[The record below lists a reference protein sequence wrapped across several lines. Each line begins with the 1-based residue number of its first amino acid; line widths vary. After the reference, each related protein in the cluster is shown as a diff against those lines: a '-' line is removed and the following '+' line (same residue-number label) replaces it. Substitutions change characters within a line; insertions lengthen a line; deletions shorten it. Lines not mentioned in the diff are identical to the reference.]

1 MLLAAVRHFRC
12 GCGLASL
19 RSQQGA
25 KTMPVDELLTTHDA
39 TGLAELIRRGD
50 VSPPELVEASI
61 ARIEQVNPKINAV
74 VAKLYEQAR
83 RDAQNVDTSAPFAG
97 VPIAIKDLM
106 TAMKGVP
113 VTNGSRMPATVAD
126 HDALVVTRFREM
138 GFIPVVTSTS
148 PELGIRLVTES
159 AAFGIT
165 RNPWNTEHTSGGSS
179 GGSASLVAAGAM
191 PVAHASDGGGSIR
204 VPSACCGLVGMKP
217 SRGRVSFS
225 PDAREIWNGY
235 VVQHAVARSVR
246 DSAAVLDGL
255 CGFDPQMPYTAAPP
269 SKGFAAAAKP
279 SSRKMRIGF
288 YRESPLGLPVSPET
302 EAAMDAAIDIARGLG
317 HRVEEIALPMIGRD
331 FFLDFGRVICAAIAS
346 DVRFFSGESG
356 RSVEPLLERSTRIV
370 ARYGE
375 LVSAGELASILMRQ
389 NAVSLELLQ
398 VTMPYDAVFMPL
410 ISSAPVKCGSM
421 DSTGTDLLLEQTV
434 DALRLTRLLKLEP
447 LMNQF
452 IDKAFSLT
460 HWPAIQNV
468 TGQPSISLPVHMTA
482 DGLPLGIQAA
492 GRMGEEE
499 TLFELA
505 AQMEKASGWLDRRSP
520 LARSAN

>member
-1 MLLAAVRHFRC
+1 
-12 GCGLASL
+12 
-19 RSQQGA
+19 
-25 KTMPVDELLTTHDA
+25 MPVDQLLTTHDA
-39 TGLAELIRRGD
+39 TGLAELVRNGD
-50 VSPPELVEASI
+50 VSPSELVEASI

-74 VAKLYEQAR
+74 AAKLYEQAR
-83 RDAQNVDTSAPFAG
+83 REAENVDTSLPFAG

-113 VTNGSRMPATVAD
+113 VTNGSRMAETVAD

-179 GGSASLVAAGAM
+179 GGSASLVASGAM

-225 PDAREIWNGY
+225 PDAREIWHGY
-235 VVQHAVARSVR
+235 VVQHAVSRSVR
-246 DSAAVLDGL
+246 DSAAILDGL
-255 CGFDPQMPYTAAPP
+255 SGFDRQMPYTAAPP
-269 SKGFAAAAKP
+269 RKSFAAAAKL
-279 SSRKMRIGF
+279 SNRKMKIGY
-288 YRESPLGLPVSPET
+288 YRESPLALPVSPET
-302 EAAMDAAIDIARGLG
+302 EAAMESAITLARDLG
-317 HRVEEIALPMIGRD
+317 HEVQEIGLPMIDRS

-346 DVRFFSGESG
+346 DVRFFSSEAG
-356 RSVEPLLERSTRIV
+356 RSVEPQLERSTRIV
-370 ARYGE
+370 ARFGE
-375 LVSAGELASILMRQ
+375 ILSAGELVSILMRQ

-398 VTMPYDAVFMPL
+398 ATMQYDAVFMPV
-410 ISSAPVKCGSM
+410 ISSAPVKSGSM
-421 DSTGTDLLLEQTV
+421 DSTGTDLLLEQAV

-452 IDKAFSLT
+452 IDKAFSVT

-468 TGQPSISLPVHMTA
+468 TGQPSVALPVHITA

-492 GRMGEEE
+492 GRMGDEE

-505 AQMEKASGWLDRRSP
+505 AQMEAASGWTERHSP
-520 LARSAN
+520 IARSAN